1 MWLPLPSCG
10 GVVAALKICQNLL
23 SNLLVFSFLGSLRS
37 KSGKIFFII
46 FFLFIGV
53 CFFFAVAATSC
64 GRGWGGAALKIWQKS
79 FLKSSYSCYGVS
91 FFLGL
96 PLLRAAEGVATLKIW
111 QKSFLKSFFFLSAD
125 VSFCGCR
132 YFVRQRGSLRSK
144 SGKNLFYNLF
154 SFYRRFFLFAVA
166 ATSCGRGGRC
176 AQNLAK
182 IFFKIFFLNSFLYC
196 LFFWGG
202 GKFFFKIFFY
212 SHFFGRYTFLG
223 RCAQNLAKS
232 TLKSFTYNRRTF
244 SISPLSYRSY
254 HSENKPSGPKLISMP
269 YG

>member
-1 MWLPLPSCG
+1 M
-10 GVVAALKICQNLL
+10 VAASFVRRWGRCAQNL
-23 SNLLVFSFLGSLRS
+23 S
-37 KSGKIFFII
+37 KSSFKSSCILIF
-46 FFLFIGV
+46 GV
-53 CFFFAVAATSC
+53 
-64 GRGWGGAALKIWQKS
+64 AALKIWQ
-79 FLKSSYSCYGVS
+79 
-91 FFLGL
+91 
-96 PLLRAAEGVATLKIW
+96 
-111 QKSFLKSFFFLSAD
+111 
-125 VSFCGCR
+125 
-132 YFVRQRGSLRSK
+132 
-144 SGKNLFYNLF
+144 NLFYNLF
-154 SFYRRFFLFAVA
+154 SFYRRMFLFCGCRYFVRQGLGGRCAQNLAKIFFKIFLFLLRRFFLFGVA